1 MLMQLLKPNKI
12 HNIMENNTIGF
23 WNKRKEVL
31 KEKFPTISDDD
42 LSFSDGKEKEM
53 MELLSYKLG
62 KSEEELRFIVNS
74 IKQDNY

>member
-1 MLMQLLKPNKI
+1 
-12 HNIMENNTIGF
+12 MENNTIGF